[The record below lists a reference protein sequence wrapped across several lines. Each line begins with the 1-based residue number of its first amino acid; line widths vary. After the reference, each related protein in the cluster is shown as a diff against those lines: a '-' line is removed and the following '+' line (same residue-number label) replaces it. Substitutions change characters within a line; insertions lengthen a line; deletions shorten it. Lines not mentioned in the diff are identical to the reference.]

1 MVGMGKSKKRPVK
14 ARKGTKRKKAV
25 KAKKAKRARGR
36 KLLAVGRKNLAP
48 KEKSLGKIDHFFDKI
63 SVATVELNAPIKV
76 GDIIH
81 VKGHTTDFVQKIDSM
96 QIEHADVEKASR
108 GEGIGFKVREKVRAG
123 DMVYLAADQK
133 SIPVVATP
141 TVSRSILPKKEKPI
155 QFKPMAIQST
165 MFANLQP
172 KPQTTQAPTPII
184 APKIVAPPTP
194 QFKPQPSITPQLP
207 KVEPKKKND
216 PYGNTKFLN
225 F

>member
-1 MVGMGKSKKRPVK
+1 M
-14 ARKGTKRKKAV
+14 RKIKKASKGKKSV
-25 KAKKAKRARGR
+25 RGQKKIKAKKGKKATKASKKSKTIKRL
-36 KLLAVGRKNLAP
+36 KVS
-48 KEKSLGKIDHFFDKI
+48 KEKVLGKIDHFFDKI
-63 SVATVELNAPIKV
+63 SVATVELKAPIKV

-81 VKGHTTDFVQKIDSM
+81 IKGHTTDFVQKIDSM
-96 QIEHADVEKASR
+96 QIEHEDVEKASR
-108 GEGIGFKVREKVRAG
+108 GEGIGFKVREKVRSG
-123 DMVYLAADQK
+123 DTVYLAADQK

-141 TVSRSILPKKEKPI
+141 TINRSILPKKEKPI
-155 QFKPMAIQST
+155 QFKPMTIQST

-172 KPQTTQAPTPII
+172 KPQPSQSSAPII

-194 QFKPQPSITPQLP
+194 QFKPQPSVTPQLP